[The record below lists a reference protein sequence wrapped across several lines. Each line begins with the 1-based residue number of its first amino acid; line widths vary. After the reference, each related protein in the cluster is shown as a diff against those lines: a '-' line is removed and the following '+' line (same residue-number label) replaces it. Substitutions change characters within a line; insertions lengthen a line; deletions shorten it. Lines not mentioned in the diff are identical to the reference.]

1 MIKLNKITPYV
12 VFSILI
18 IYILNGYKVINMSEI
33 IYGRSVNT
41 GLSGESK
48 FIDFFYFIFS
58 ITVLSVS
65 CFFYLLMELKILQNK
80 AKINLLLR
88 LFLVLELWY
97 IFAVSNLYLVNTFS
111 ILLWPLFFLLIFIS
125 VYIFILYQKE
135 KKSPS
140 EIITYAGKI
149 TFFIILFFYLS
160 NFYLYFDKI
169 KCQTEF
175 TALYSATIYIPLLLS
190 ATIFLRNS
198 KNYFVYVMT
207 LLIVPLL
214 IIGLYQYI

>member
-1 MIKLNKITPYV
+1 MIQLNKITPYV

-18 IYILNGYKVINMSEI
+18 IYILNGYKVINISEI

-41 GLSGESK
+41 ELSGESK

-111 ILLWPLFFLLIFIS
+111 ILLDSL
-125 VYIFILYQKE
+125 
-135 KKSPS
+135 
-140 EIITYAGKI
+140 
-149 TFFIILFFYLS
+149 
-160 NFYLYFDKI
+160 
-169 KCQTEF
+169 
-175 TALYSATIYIPLLLS
+175 
-190 ATIFLRNS
+190 
-198 KNYFVYVMT
+198 
-207 LLIVPLL
+207 
-214 IIGLYQYI
+214 

>member
-1 MIKLNKITPYV
+1 
-12 VFSILI
+12 
-18 IYILNGYKVINMSEI
+18 
-33 IYGRSVNT
+33 
-41 GLSGESK
+41 
-48 FIDFFYFIFS
+48 
-58 ITVLSVS
+58 
-65 CFFYLLMELKILQNK
+65 MELKILQNK

-97 IFAVSNLYLVNTFS
+97 IFAVSNLDVVNTFS
-111 ILLWPLFFLLIFIS
+111 ILLCFLFFLLIFVS
-125 VYIFILYQKE
+125 VYIFILYRKE
-135 KKSPS
+135 KKSS
-140 EIITYAGKI
+140 FEIITYTGKI
-149 TFFIILFFYLS
+149 TFFITLFFYLS

-214 IIGLYQYI
+214 IIALYQYI